1 MPYSDLIK
9 QEGEYTYSANI
20 QFDVANDHKLLRF
33 IPNETT
39 VGMLREYFV
48 DITRSTPTH
57 HARILYGSYGTGK
70 SHFLTVLSLLL
81 SKTYTDGAAY
91 NSFLEKIKQYDVNL
105 AADID
110 KYVIDSS
117 KKPFLVVPIVFDFED
132 FDRCIYFSLN
142 KKLESEGKHV
152 RFKTFYDQ
160 ALLLLEQWEENEESN
175 SRLIDACKKTNISL
189 PTLEKKLRS
198 FDKKAELAFQ
208 KVFSEMTFGVKYIYE
223 VSNLAETLSQ
233 AYQAISDGYSG
244 IIFIFDEFG
253 RYMED
258 NMKKIKVKSVQDL
271 AEYCDHAEGN
281 HHIILVSHKEISQYT
296 QRVNKSVA
304 AEWKKVEGRY
314 KATPIN
320 DKQDQCLSLIRNI
333 LVKQPEVWDA
343 FREKFASELNNMYSE
358 AMDFR
363 GFLIDVARGENPFE
377 GGYPLHPISL
387 YALDKLSK
395 KVAQNERTFFT
406 YLASQEDNSLY
417 HFLCRYGLEE
427 FHFVGI
433 DEIYDYF
440 EPSIKSV
447 QSDSSYEWYKKLQSA
462 LSKNHSSANDDTPE
476 VKILKVIAIIGIIND
491 ASTLRAKKFTL
502 LSVIDCPKEIISNA
516 LEGLCE
522 RRIIKYSGSY
532 DRYDF
537 FEASIF
543 DVERMIQEETKFS
556 NDDAVIKALNEE
568 FVDFVLYPNEYNRN
582 YKMSR
587 VFTPIFAL
595 PADLTKRS
603 TFNRLGRYYDGVL
616 VMLFLDSDDDFQAVI
631 KASAMLRKAI
641 IFSNADVYELKYAVK
656 QYIAVKYFESKK
668 TEYTSKD
675 PSFEKELQ
683 YYKDELKARIFTFI
697 WQWKNNISEEN
708 TIISNGSICTE
719 ISSFSDLS
727 TLASRVCSEVYPNT
741 LIVNNELINKNT
753 ISGSITLAKK
763 HVINGILEGRSPQNY
778 YDVDY
783 LSPDYIA
790 VRSVLV
796 KNGFIPMDYET
807 IIQNQLADGRR
818 PQEELIR
825 TLNDFIERAKSEN
838 VSFEEI
844 YKTLKES
851 PFGLKNG
858 YLSMLFAHILA
869 PYKKS
874 LIISSHNAEQELT
887 VDLFEEIV
895 RRPSDFS
902 FMIASWNPGQMDYL
916 DALEQVYEG
925 YINKTALSKNRLKA
939 IYEAMLSHYKNAPKF
954 ARTTQKYIS
963 PEAKTY
969 RKILEKTYTNYS
981 TFLFKDL
988 NKLGGSS
995 YIRTIEV
1002 IKRIKVELESCL
1014 ATLSNELAA
1023 SVCTMFD
1030 APVATALN
1038 ELFRSSYKTNW
1049 IHKRQKSFDYY
1060 TNAFLEFASRIQ
1072 EDEADFDLVLKLSK
1086 ALTGFELIYWNDSH
1100 KDEFVGHLQEVKAKL
1115 DAYNVSG
1122 RLEEHETRMTLV
1134 TSSGQEKSVVF
1145 DRTGLST
1152 ISQTAKN
1159 KIHTT
1164 FENYGLAISYDEKV
1178 QILLSLL
1185 EDMMEGK

>member
-1 MPYSDLIK
+1 MPYTDLIR

-20 QFDVANDHKLLRF
+20 QFDIANDRKLSRF

-39 VGMLREYFV
+39 VDMLREYFI
-48 DITRSTPTH
+48 DITRSAPAH

-81 SKTYTDGAAY
+81 SKTYTDGVAY
-91 NSFLEKIKQYDVNL
+91 SSFIEKIQQYDANL

-110 KYVIDSS
+110 KYVTDNK
-117 KKPFLVVPIVFDFED
+117 KKPFLIVPIVFDFED

-142 KKLESEGKHV
+142 KKLESVGKHV

-175 SRLIDACKKTNISL
+175 ARLIGACKKANISL
-189 PTLEKKLRS
+189 PTLEKKLHS
-198 FDKKAELAFQ
+198 FDKKAESAFQ

-233 AYQAISDGYSG
+233 AYQAISDEYSG

-258 NMKKIKVKSVQDL
+258 NIKKIKVKSVQDL
-271 AEYCDHAEGN
+271 AEYCDHSEGN

-296 QRVNKSVA
+296 QRVNKSIA
-304 AEWKKVEGRY
+304 TEWKKVEGRY

-333 LVKQPEVWDA
+333 LVKQSDVWDA
-343 FREKFASELNNMYSE
+343 FCERFASNLNDMYSE

-406 YLASQEDNSLY
+406 YLASQEDNSLN
-417 HFLCRYGLEE
+417 HFLSRYELDE

-447 QSDSSYEWYKKLQSA
+447 QSDSSYEWYKNLQSA
-462 LSKNHSSANDDTPE
+462 LSKNHSNTSDDTPE
-476 VKILKVIAIIGIIND
+476 VKILKVIATIGIIND
-491 ASTLRAKKFTL
+491 ASTLRANKFTL
-502 LSVIDCPKEIISNA
+502 LSVIDCPKEIVSNA

-556 NDDAVIKALNEE
+556 NDDAVIKVLNEE
-568 FVDFVLYPNEYNRN
+568 FVDFVLYPNQYNRN
-582 YKMSR
+582 YKISR
-587 VFTPIFAL
+587 VFTPVFSL

-603 TFNRLGRYYDGVL
+603 TFNRFGRYYDGVL
-616 VMLFLDSDDDFQAVI
+616 VMLFLDLNDDLQAVI
-631 KASAMLRKAI
+631 RASSMLPKAI
-641 IFSNADVYELKYAVK
+641 IFINTDVHELKYTVK

-668 TEYTSKD
+668 AEYTSKD

-683 YYKDELKARIFTFI
+683 YYKDELKARIFAFI
-697 WQWKNNISEEN
+697 WQWKNNFNEEN
-708 TIISNGSICTE
+708 TIISNGSVCPE
-719 ISSFSDLS
+719 VSSFSDLS
-727 TLASRVCSEVYPNT
+727 TLASRVCSEVYPDT

-763 HVINGILEGRSPQNY
+763 HVISGILEGKTPQDY
-778 YDVDY
+778 YGVDY

-796 KNGFIPMDYET
+796 KNGFIIMDNGE
-807 IIQNQLADGRR
+807 IEQNRLADGSQ
-818 PQEELIR
+818 PQEALR
-825 TLNDFIERAKSEN
+825 RVLDTFIERARSEN
-838 VSFEEI
+838 ISFEEI
-844 YKTLKES
+844 YTLLKER

-874 LIISSHNAEQELT
+874 LIISSHNVEQELT

-895 RRPSDFS
+895 RRPNDFS
-902 FMIASWNPGQMDYL
+902 FMIASWTPAQMDYL
-916 DALEQVYEG
+916 DALEQVYED
-925 YINKTALSKNRLKA
+925 YINKTSLSKNRLKA
-939 IYEAMLSHYKNAPKF
+939 IYEAMLSHYKNVPKF
-954 ARTTQKYIS
+954 ARTTKNNIS
-963 PEAKTY
+963 PEAKAY
-969 RKILEKTYTNYS
+969 RKILEKTHTNYS
-981 TFLFKDL
+981 AFLFNDL
-988 NKLGGSS
+988 HKLGGS
-995 YIRTIEV
+995 YISTIET
-1002 IKRIKVELESCL
+1002 IKKIKVELESCL
-1014 ATLSNELAA
+1014 TDLSNELSI
-1023 SVCTMFD
+1023 SVCNLFD
-1030 APVATALN
+1030 VPPTTSLD
-1038 ELFRSSYKTNW
+1038 ELFRNGYKTNW
-1049 IHKRQKSFDYY
+1049 AHKRQKSFDYY
-1060 TNAFLEFASRIQ
+1060 TNAFLEFTSRVQ
-1072 EDEADFDLVLKLSK
+1072 VGESDYDLILRLSK

-1100 KDEFVGHLQEVKAKL
+1100 QDEFIGHLKEVKAKL
-1115 DAYNVSG
+1115 DAYKGSDK
-1122 RLEEHETRMTLV
+1122 LTEHETKMTLV

-1145 DRTGLST
+1145 DRAELST
-1152 ISQTAKN
+1152 LSQTVKN
-1159 KIHTT
+1159 KIDAT
-1164 FENYGLAISYDEKV
+1164 FGNYGLAISYDEKV

-1185 EDMMEGK
+1185 EDIMEGK

>member
-1 MPYSDLIK
+1 MSYTDLII

-20 QFDVANDHKLLRF
+20 QFDIENDRKLQRF

-39 VGMLREYFV
+39 VDLLREYFI
-48 DITRSTPTH
+48 DITRSAPAH

-81 SKTYTDGAAY
+81 SKSFTDGIAY
-91 NSFLEKIKQYDVNL
+91 NSFLERIQQHDVNL
-105 AADID
+105 SIDINN
-110 KYVIDSS
+110 YISDST

-142 KKLESEGKHV
+142 KKLESIGKKV

-160 ALLLLEQWEENEESN
+160 ALLLLEQWKEHEESKG
-175 SRLIDACKKTNISL
+175 RLIDACKKASVSL
-189 PTLEKKLRS
+189 LTLEKKLRS
-198 FDKKAELAFQ
+198 FDKKAEVAFQ

-223 VSNLAETLSQ
+223 VSNLTETLDQ
-233 AYQAISDGYSG
+233 ASQAISNEFSG

-253 RYMED
+253 RYIED
-258 NMKKIKVKSVQDL
+258 NIKRIKVKSIQDL
-271 AEYCDHAEGN
+271 AEYCDHSEGN
-281 HHIILVSHKEISQYT
+281 NHIILVSHKEISQYT
-296 QRVNKSVA
+296 QRVSKNIA

-320 DKQDQCLSLIRNI
+320 DKQDQCLSLIQNI
-333 LVKQPEVWDA
+333 LVKDPNIWNVFCDR
-343 FREKFASELNNMYSE
+343 FSPDLNNMYSE

-377 GGYPLHPISL
+377 GGFPLHPISL

-406 YLASQEDNSLY
+406 YLASQEENSLY
-417 HFLCRYGLEE
+417 HFLCRYELNE

-447 QSDSSYEWYKKLQSA
+447 QSDNSYEWYKNLQSA
-462 LSKNHSSANDDTPE
+462 LSKNHSSTSDDTPE
-476 VKILKVIAIIGIIND
+476 VKILKVIAAIGIIND
-491 ASTLRAKKFTL
+491 ASALRANKATL
-502 LSVIDCPKEIISNA
+502 LSVIDCPKQIISNA

-556 NDDAVIKALNEE
+556 NDDAVIKTLNEE
-568 FVDFVLYPNEYNRN
+568 FVNFVLYPNQYNRD
-582 YKMSR
+582 YKISR
-587 VFTPIFAL
+587 VFAPVFSL

-603 TFNRLGRYYDGVL
+603 TFNRFGRYYDGVL
-616 VMLFLDSDDDFQAVI
+616 VMLFFEPEDGMESIL
-631 KASAMLRKAI
+631 KASTALPKAI
-641 IFSNADVYELKYAVK
+641 IFVNTDVHDLKYAVK

-683 YYKDELKARIFTFI
+683 YYKDELKARIFGLIT
-697 WQWKNNISEEN
+697 QWRTNFTEGNV
-708 TIISNGSICTE
+708 IISNGKILSD

-727 TLASRVCSEVYPNT
+727 TLASRVCSDVYPDT
-741 LIVNNELINKNT
+741 LIVNNELINKNS
-753 ISGSITLAKK
+753 ISGSISIAKR
-763 HVINGILEGRSPQNY
+763 HVISGILGGETAQNY
-778 YDVDY
+778 YGVDY

-790 VRSVLV
+790 IRSVLV
-796 KNGFIPMDYET
+796 KNGFIPTENEVVE
-807 IIQNQLADGRR
+807 QNELADGRR
-818 PQEELIR
+818 PQEALHE
-825 TLNDFIERAKSEN
+825 TLNSFIERAKSEN
-838 VSFEEI
+838 VSFEEM
-844 YKTLKES
+844 YTVLKES

-858 YLSMLFAHILA
+858 YLSMLFAHILS

-874 LIISSHNAEQELT
+874 LIISSHNVEQELT

-895 RRPSDFS
+895 RRPNDFS
-902 FMIASWNPGQMDYL
+902 FMIASWSAEQVDYL

-925 YINKTALSKNRLKA
+925 YIKKSALSKNRLKA
-939 IYEAMLSHYKNAPKF
+939 IYEAMLSHYKNVPKF

-963 PEAKTY
+963 AEAKTY
-969 RKILEKTYTNYS
+969 RKILEKTHTNYS
-981 TFLFKDL
+981 AFLFNEL
-988 NKLGGSS
+988 NELGGSYTS
-995 YIRTIEV
+995 TIEA
-1002 IKRIKVELESCL
+1002 IKRTKVELESCL
-1014 ATLSNELAA
+1014 TALSNELST
-1023 SVCTMFD
+1023 SVCIIFNVSTTT
-1030 APVATALN
+1030 PLN
-1038 ELFRSSYKTNW
+1038 ELFRENYKNIW
-1049 IHKRQKSFDYY
+1049 VYKREKSFDYY
-1060 TNAFLEFASRIQ
+1060 TNAFLEFASHVQ
-1072 EDEADFDLVLKLSK
+1072 SGESDFDLVLKLSK
-1086 ALTGFELIYWNDSH
+1086 SLTGFELIYWNDSH
-1100 KDEFVGHLQEVKAKL
+1100 KDEFVEHLREVKSKL
-1115 DAYNVSG
+1115 DAYRGSDK
-1122 RLEEHETRMTLV
+1122 LAEHETKMTLI

-1145 DRTGLST
+1145 DRAGLNT
-1152 ISQTAKN
+1152 LSQTVKN
-1159 KIHTT
+1159 KINAT
-1164 FENYGLAISYDEKV
+1164 FGNYGLAISYDERV

>member
-1 MPYSDLIK
+1 MSYTDLIR

-20 QFDVANDHKLLRF
+20 QFDIANDRKLIRF

-39 VGMLREYFV
+39 VDMLREYFI

-70 SHFLTVLSLLL
+70 SHYLTVLSLLL
-81 SKTYTDGAAY
+81 SKTYTDGVAY
-91 NSFLEKIKQYDVNL
+91 SSFLEKIQQYDINL
-105 AADID
+105 AVDID
-110 KYVIDSS
+110 KYVKDNST
-117 KKPFLVVPIVFDFED
+117 KPFLIVPIVFDFED

-142 KKLESEGKHV
+142 KKLESVGKHV

-175 SRLIDACKKTNISL
+175 TRLIDTCKKANISL
-189 PTLEKKLRS
+189 PNLEKKLRS
-198 FDKKAELAFQ
+198 FDKKAESAFQ

-223 VSNLAETLSQ
+223 VSNLADTLSQ
-233 AYQAISDGYSG
+233 VYQAISDEYSG

-258 NMKKIKVKSVQDL
+258 NIKKIKVKSVQDL
-271 AEYCDHAEGN
+271 AEYCDHSEGN

-296 QRVNKSVA
+296 QRINKNIA
-304 AEWKKVEGRY
+304 TEWKKVEGRY

-333 LVKQPEVWDA
+333 LVKQSDVWDA
-343 FREKFASELNNMYSE
+343 FCERFASNLNNMYSE

-395 KVAQNERTFFT
+395 RVAQNERTFFT

-417 HFLCRYGLEE
+417 HFLSRYELDE

-433 DEIYDYF
+433 DEIYNYF

-447 QSDSSYEWYKKLQSA
+447 QSDSSYEWYKNLQSA
-462 LSKNHSSANDDTPE
+462 LSKNHSSTNDDTPE

-491 ASTLRAKKFTL
+491 ASTLRANKSTL
-502 LSVIDCPKEIISNA
+502 LSVIDCPKEIVSNA

-522 RRIIKYSGSY
+522 RRIVKYSGSY

-556 NDDAVIKALNEE
+556 NDDAVIKVLNEE
-568 FVDFVLYPNEYNRN
+568 FVDFVLYPNQYNRN
-582 YKMSR
+582 YKISR
-587 VFTPIFAL
+587 VFTPIFSL
-595 PADLTKRS
+595 PGDLNKRN
-603 TFNRLGRYYDGVL
+603 TFNRFGRYYDGVL
-616 VMLFLDSDDDFQAVI
+616 VMLLLDPSDDLEDII
-631 KASAMLRKAI
+631 KTSTMLPKAI
-641 IFSNADVYELKYAVK
+641 IFTNADVQELKYTVK
-656 QYIAVKYFESKK
+656 QYISVKYFESKK
-668 TEYTSKD
+668 AEYASKD

-683 YYKDELKARIFTFI
+683 YYKDELKARIFAFI
-697 WQWKNNISEEN
+697 VQWKNNFSDEN
-708 TIISNGSICTE
+708 TIICSGRVCPE
-719 ISSFSDLS
+719 VSSFSDLS
-727 TLASRVCSEVYPNT
+727 TLASRVCLEVYPDT

-763 HVINGILEGRSPQNY
+763 HVISGILEGKTHQDY
-778 YDVDY
+778 YGVDY

-796 KNGFIPMDYET
+796 KNGFIIMDSGE
-807 IIQNQLADGRR
+807 IEQNRLADGRQ
-818 PQEELIR
+818 PQEALHGV
-825 TLNDFIERAKSEN
+825 LNTFIERAKNEN
-838 VSFEEI
+838 INFEEI
-844 YKTLKES
+844 YTLLKES

-874 LIISSHNAEQELT
+874 LIISSHNVEQELT
-887 VDLFEEIV
+887 VDLFEEII
-895 RRPSDFS
+895 RRPNDFS
-902 FMIASWNPGQMDYL
+902 FMIASWTSAQMDYL
-916 DALEQVYEG
+916 DALEHVYED
-925 YINKTALSKNRLKA
+925 YINKTTLSKNRLKA
-939 IYEAMLSHYKNAPKF
+939 IYEAMLSHYTNVPKF
-954 ARTTQKYIS
+954 ARTTKNNIS
-963 PEAKTY
+963 PEAKAY
-969 RKILEKTYTNYS
+969 RKVLEKTHTNYS
-981 TFLFKDL
+981 TFLFNDL
-988 NKLGGSS
+988 HKLGGS
-995 YIRTIEV
+995 YIGTVETI
-1002 IKRIKVELESCL
+1002 KKIKVELESCL
-1014 ATLSNELAA
+1014 TDLSNEL
-1023 SVCTMFD
+1023 SISICNLFNVPPTTSLD
-1030 APVATALN
+1030 
-1038 ELFRSSYKTNW
+1038 ELFRNGYTTNW
-1049 IHKRQKSFDYY
+1049 AHKRQKSFDYY
-1060 TNAFLEFASRIQ
+1060 TNAFLEFTSRVQ
-1072 EDEADFDLVLKLSK
+1072 VGESDYDLILRLSK

-1100 KDEFVGHLQEVKAKL
+1100 KNEFIGHLKEVKAKL
-1115 DAYNVSG
+1115 DAYRGSDK
-1122 RLEEHETRMTLV
+1122 LTEHETKMTLV

-1145 DRTGLST
+1145 DRTELST
-1152 ISQTAKN
+1152 LSQTVKN
-1159 KIHTT
+1159 KIDAT
-1164 FENYGLAISYDEKV
+1164 FGNYGLAISYDEKV